1 MRSSSWLERGMS
13 EADGARR
20 GGEGAHVGSGEAVG
34 RDAFGMRA
42 MQDEQSRN
50 KGSGVRAMQQ
60 GARRGQGACTPSSAG
75 EHVLSAMVSVAALNH
90 GALIMWCRACRDRIG
105 M

>member
-1 MRSSSWLERGMS
+1 MNGLSEEIMRRSSWLERGMS

-42 MQDEQSRN
+42 MQ
-50 KGSGVRAMQQ
+50 G
-60 GARRGQGACTPSSAG
+60 G
-75 EHVLSAMVSVAALNH
+75 E
-90 GALIMWCRACRDRIG
+90 
-105 M
+105 